1 MTGRAEGVAPED
13 VDAQG
18 AGTRERLLRAAAA
31 VIQEGGWGS
40 ASVGAIA
47 MRAGVAAGTLY
58 RHFPSKAEL
67 FVEVFRAV
75 SQREVAAM
83 RAASTHARS
92 VPERFEAVV
101 ATYAGRA
108 LRNRRLAW
116 ALVYEPV
123 DPLVDAERLAY
134 RRDYRENMARLL
146 REGIEAG
153 AMPPQDAD
161 LAAAAVVGVIAE
173 TLVGPLSPVA
183 EVTRSEGDI
192 VAAIVS
198 LCRRVVGLSARRER
212 VRRPSADGGPSG
224 RRPLRRRRRPG
235 RGR

>member
-1 MTGRAEGVAPED
+1 MAVVTSETESQEP
-13 VDAQG
+13 
-18 AGTRERLLRAAAA
+18 GTRERLLRAAEE
-31 VIQEGGWGS
+31 VMREGGWGV
-40 ASVGAIA
+40 ASVVAIA
-47 MRAGVAAGTLY
+47 ERAGVAAGTLY
-58 RHFPSKAEL
+58 RHFSSKAEL

-75 SQREVAAM
+75 SEREVAAM
-83 RAASTHARS
+83 HAAAAQAGG
-92 VPERFEAVV
+92 VAERFDAVV

-134 RRDYRENMARLL
+134 RRDYREHMAGLL

-153 AMPPQDAD
+153 VIPPQDTD
-161 LAAAAVVGVIAE
+161 LAAAAVVGIIAE

-183 EVTRSEGDI
+183 GDTASEKEI

-198 LCRRVVGLSARRER
+198 FCRRVVGL
-212 VRRPSADGGPSG
+212 ADQG
-224 RRPLRRRRRPG
+224 
-235 RGR
+235 